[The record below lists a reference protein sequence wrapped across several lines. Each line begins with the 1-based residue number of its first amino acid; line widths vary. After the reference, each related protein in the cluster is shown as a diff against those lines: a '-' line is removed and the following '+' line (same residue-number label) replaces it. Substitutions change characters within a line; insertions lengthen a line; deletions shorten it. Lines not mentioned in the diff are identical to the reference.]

1 MRAPAVRTLGDS
13 IRAAV
18 DAAELEQEAVLR
30 AQADGQRAWVRQVGG
45 SIFLSLAT
53 ALSAGLLVLNVIRRD
68 LAGRTAAARALR
80 EAKESAEAA
89 NRAKSDFLARMSH
102 ELRTPL
108 NSVIGFSNVLLR
120 IRAVELGDDGRTYLE
135 RVRDNGMHL
144 LRMIDDLLDIARI
157 EVGRVAIDARTVAL
171 DQLVRDVI
179 AAFEEDARRRGLGL
193 YAELPDAPA
202 RLEADPARLRQVL
215 VNLVGNA
222 LRFTRRGSVRVRVV
236 ADPDTGAPARVD
248 VVDTGIGIPPE
259 RQRAIFDAFEQAD
272 TSTAREFGGTG
283 LGLAIS
289 RSLCELMGFELSL
302 ASTPGVGSTFSVL
315 LTPAAAPATPAPAS
329 PPDLDHAALSA
340 PRRAARA

>member
-1 MRAPAVRTLGDS
+1 VR
-13 IRAAV
+13 R
-18 DAAELEQEAVLR
+18 
-30 AQADGQRAWVRQVGG
+30 VGG

-53 ALSAGLLVLNVIRRD
+53 ALAAGLLVLNVIRRD

-120 IRAVELGDDGRTYLE
+120 MRTVELGDDGRTYLE

-259 RQRAIFDAFEQAD
+259 RQHAIFDAFEQAD

-315 LTPAAAPATPAPAS
+315 LTPPAAPAPAS